1 MALNPCINI
10 SGEEEKKNIN
20 KAIKSNRESYLII
33 IEKKNNSPI
42 GYIRINW
49 LDKSYH
55 FGWLRFALGEERGKG
70 YSKDALQC
78 LLIYLFKK
86 GMHRIDAEVYEFN
99 KISLSLLTNLGFKK
113 EGIKRKAHFDGKNYH
128 DIVIL
133 GLLKEDFKG

>member
-1 MALNPCINI
+1 MALNPCIEI
-10 SGEEEKKNIN
+10 SEEEEKKEID
-20 KAIKSNRESYLII
+20 KAIKSNRELYLII
-33 IEKKNNSPI
+33 IKKKNSSPI

-49 LDKSYH
+49 LDNSYR
-55 FGWLRFALGEERGKG
+55 FGWLRFALGEKRGKG

-78 LLIYLFKK
+78 LLTYLFKK
-86 GMHRIDAEVYEFN
+86 GTHRMDAEIYEFN

-113 EGIKRKAHFDGKNYH
+113 EGIRRKAHFDGKNYH